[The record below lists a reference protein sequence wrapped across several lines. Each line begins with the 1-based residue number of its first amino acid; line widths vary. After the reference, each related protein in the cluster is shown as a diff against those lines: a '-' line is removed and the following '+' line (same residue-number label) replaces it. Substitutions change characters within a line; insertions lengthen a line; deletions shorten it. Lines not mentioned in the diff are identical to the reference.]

1 MLVSAIQQSD
11 SDIYIFIYFYI
22 YGFSWWLS
30 AKKSACNARDFQE
43 TQVWSLGQEDPLEKE
58 MATHSSIPAWETP
71 WTGKP
76 GRAIVHGHKKL
87 IKTEQH
93 TTTKIH
99 INTHIYMYVW
109 NTYLYRCMY
118 AYTYTYMHTYI
129 YINIRIHIHTYIF
142 FIFVSFIGYCKV
154 LNIVPYGGS
163 YFEGILFR
171 KNILCILISATLLV
185 FFISNIVFFLFTQ
198 SQSWSIISL
207 SSCKGYYPKVQ

>member
-1 MLVSAIQQSD
+1 MSAVQQSD

-87 IKTEQH
+87 IKTEWH

-99 INTHIYMYVW
+99 IYIHIFICMYEIHIYIDVCMHTHIYAYIHLYKY
-109 NTYLYRCMY
+109 THTHIYIFYICFLYRLLQGIEY
-118 AYTYTYMHTYI
+118 SSLWWLLFWGHSIQKKY
-129 YINIRIHIHTYIF
+129 
-142 FIFVSFIGYCKV
+142 FV
-154 LNIVPYGGS
+154 
-163 YFEGILFR
+163 YF
-171 KNILCILISATLLV
+171 N
-185 FFISNIVFFLFTQ
+185 ISNSTSFF
-198 SQSWSIISL
+198 
-207 SSCKGYYPKVQ
+207 Y